1 MPELLTMQDLA
12 NGHLDVR
19 ALGEAANGDENTTV
33 TTRTGNTYP
42 SAERAINIMFK
53 NGGLPAEPFKTLA
66 NMETDGASLAD
77 GQLAMVYNET
87 SNNGLYVKSAGAW
100 VKSPYDPVELSKQ
113 ASLLEGKDKIKSYD
127 STALVKKNERYDGA
141 VNQNYD
147 STDLIPVK
155 AGQTL
160 ALKSQVFYSSNYYR
174 FTSALGRAVKYS
186 TIIVDGVFQHNIVV
200 PKNAAYF
207 KVMTANSN
215 RAGYIPNSF
224 NLDIYQELS
233 SEIGRTVDISYSY
246 FLENANKGTSAGENP
261 TLYRHLILPFE
272 EGDSLVYSG
281 LQVLSAPTVTQISK
295 SQQTIQTSIGSN
307 GVMKALPDAAWVVID
322 CMTPEHTFFDA
333 GIAKDFNLAILSNAA
348 ANKHEKDL
356 ETHLKADKV
365 YNAYKKEYGI
375 ATVYSGEYEAHRDTY
390 SKTIKIPVTPSDTL
404 FFKTKVLGILGV
416 VYGYDQ
422 YGVQSEIV
430 ATTGNS
436 QYPLS
441 QIIKIPDNIVAIEVV
456 GINSNHASYDPN
468 YKLTVVVGEGLRF
481 YEYLKE
487 YYYDQLALTFPL
499 VGNINTTNTGYNS
512 TDKIYLHKGMVFDY
526 SVNALGSAA
535 KVHSYETGAD
545 IILDPNSGTYE
556 VVADGWVQLSTF
568 NNTHARYDANFKP
581 SFLVKYSK
589 DIITAENK
597 LTDGSYLSTPVLK
610 CIREVTFTDGTDKM
624 AIEYLWQKDREFFI
638 SSSKYGEKVPAFIF
652 DTEVFGNFEPHHYS
666 MNFDAQGNIICVY
679 RTEYLASDSGDV
691 AKRNPIVLVRDNNFK
706 AVEIDFGEG
715 LKPSGWLQNSGFIST
730 DNYLMFT
737 EYTRPSVDTANTWK
751 VSYPITDRANWK
763 TVQSYTVYNNVDNG
777 NEPNVVKHLHS
788 VNRDPY
794 TGYIYT
800 SSGDES
806 RHAKM
811 FVSKDNGETFIQILE
826 NSEKYCRTLNFI
838 FDKDFIYWATDSSG
852 SVHYMF
858 RAPRTAEG
866 VLDIANVVDI
876 ERFATDSS
884 PTYAAIM
891 MRSIDAIL
899 LLGRSDGVADSV
911 MVDVFDL
918 TTQSI
923 KRVDEIPTA
932 EGVPS
937 TLGFRCECFEYYP
950 RDNECIV
957 GFSKALGGGGYE
969 NKLGILGNKMNYTKK
984 VNNIVMTL
992 NRVGSDFTITYKT
1005 IK

>member
-1 MPELLTMQDLA
+1 MAEINNAIAEASQDLQTIEDFVNLPSDSEVYPRLLPSVNVGTLA
-12 NGHLDVR
+12 GAR
-19 ALGEAANGDENTTV
+19 QAIFEA
-33 TTRTGNTYP
+33 
-42 SAERAINIMFK
+42 
-53 NGGLPAEPFKTLA
+53 GGLPATPFASKALMTASALVDGDYA
-66 NMETDGASLAD
+66 MVTDGGAD
-77 GQLAMVYNET
+77 
-87 SNNGLYVKSAGAW
+87 NGLYLKTAGVWVKSA
-100 VKSPYDPVELSKQ
+100 YDPVELSKQ

-127 STALVKKNERYDGA
+127 STALVKKNENHIGE
-141 VNQNYD
+141 VTQNYD

-155 AGQTL
+155 AGQIL
-160 ALKSQVFYSSNYYR
+160 VLKSQVFNSPNYYR
-174 FTSALGRAVKYS
+174 FTSALGVVVKNS
-186 TIIVDGVFQHNIVV
+186 TINVNGVFQQNIVV

-207 KVMTANSN
+207 KVISANSN
-215 RAGYIPNSF
+215 REGYIPNSF
-224 NLDIYQELS
+224 NLDIYQKVS
-233 SEIGRTVDISYSY
+233 DSISKTVDISYSY
-246 FLENANKGTSAGENP
+246 FLENANKGNSAGTNP
-261 TLYRHLILPFE
+261 TAYRHLVLPFV

-281 LQVLSAPTVTQISK
+281 LQVLIAPTVIQINK
-295 SQQTIQTSIGSN
+295 TGQTTQTSTASD
-307 GVMKALPDAAWVVID
+307 GVMEALPDAAWVVID
-322 CMTPEHTFFDA
+322 CMTPEHTSFDPS
-333 GIAKDFNLAILSNAA
+333 IAKGFNLSLLSNAA
-348 ANKHEKDL
+348 ADKYEKDL
-356 ETHLKADKV
+356 ETQLKADKI
-365 YNAYKKEYGI
+365 YNAYKKDFGL
-375 ATVYSGEYEAHRDTY
+375 ATVYNGEYEAHRDTY
-390 SKTIKIPVTPSDTL
+390 SKTIKIPVTSSDTL

-422 YGVQSEIV
+422 YGVQSEVV
-430 ATTGNS
+430 ATTGS
-436 QYPLS
+436 SEYPLA
-441 QIIKIPDNIVAIEVV
+441 QIIKIPDNIVAIEVT
-456 GINSNHASYDPN
+456 GINSKHASYDPN
-468 YKLTVVVGEGLRF
+468 YELTVVVGEGLGF

-499 VGNINTTNTGYNS
+499 VGNIESSNMGYNS
-512 TDKIYLHKGMVFDY
+512 TDRIYLHKGMVFDY

-535 KVHSYETGAD
+535 KVHSYETGED

-556 VVADGWVQLSTF
+556 VAADGWVQLSTF
-568 NNTHARYDANFKP
+568 NSTHARYDANFKP
-581 SFLVKYSK
+581 SFSVNYSK
-589 DIITAENK
+589 DPSITENK
-597 LTDGSYLSTPVLK
+597 LIDGSYLSTPVLK

-624 AIEYLWQKDREFFI
+624 AIEYLWQKDHKFFI
-638 SSSKYGEKVPAFIF
+638 SSSKYGEKALAFIF

-679 RTEYLASDSGDV
+679 RTEYLARDSGDV
-691 AKRNPIVLVRDNNFK
+691 AKRNPIVLVRENNFE
-706 AVEIDFGEG
+706 AVEIDFGED

-763 TVQSYTVYNNVDNG
+763 IVQSFTVYNNVDNG
-777 NEPNVVKHLHS
+777 DEPNVVKHLHS

-800 SSGDES
+800 SSGDED

-811 FVSKDNGETFIQILE
+811 FVSKDNGETFTQILE
-826 NSEKYCRTLNFI
+826 NSQKYCRTLNFI
-838 FDKDFIYWATDSSG
+838 FDKDFIYWATDSHG

-858 RAPRTAEG
+858 KAPRTADG

-876 ERFATDSS
+876 ELFATDSS

-899 LLGRSDGVADSV
+899 LLGRSDGAANSV

-923 KRVDEIPTA
+923 KRIDEIPTA
-932 EGVPS
+932 EGVAS

-969 NKLGILGNKMNYTKK
+969 NKLGILGNKMSYAKK
-984 VNNIVMTL
+984 VNNVVMTL
-992 NRVGSDFTITYKT
+992 NRVGLDFTITYKT